1 MSAIEARA
9 REIHAQTPRF
19 APISGRPLT
28 AEQAFDLAR
37 DHGTNSHARAVR
49 QAREEL
55 TAWEMVTERIDDE
68 TGAVFSTDRTQAHG
82 WTSPSEA
89 VANWTTRGLFK
100 RDGSSRYRNGKIE
113 RAGVGCSV
121 RTYFEEAN

>member
-1 MSAIEARA
+1 MSIETRA

-19 APISGRPLT
+19 APISRRPLT

-37 DHGTNSHARAVR
+37 DHGTNSHARAIR

-68 TGAVFSTDRTQAHG
+68 TGAVFSAERTTAHG
-82 WTSPSEA
+82 WKSPSEA
-89 VANWTTRGLFK
+89 VANWTARGQFK
-100 RDGSSRYRNGKIE
+100 SPGASRYRNGKTE
-113 RAGVGCSV
+113 RAGVGCSI
-121 RTYFEEAN
+121 RTYFEEAAA